1 MIILRDW
8 HFNEPVDA
16 TEEAQRLL
24 NAKTVK
30 LTVRAR
36 TADLLVRFVFRFDAN
51 NRVTSKSPYSSP

>member
-36 TADLLVRFVFRFDAN
+36 TADLLI
-51 NRVTSKSPYSSP
+51 RV